1 LLSKKLASIT
11 PSFTIGISTKVNEMK
26 RNGIA
31 ITNLSIGEPDFF
43 TPERAKAA
51 GIQAIEMNKTKYDA
65 AEGLRDLREAICLKL
80 KEENS
85 MDYKLDEI
93 VVSSGA
99 KHSITN
105 ALMALLDPGDEVLIP
120 KPYWVSYP
128 EMVKLT
134 GGVPVFVETQRAN
147 DFKVTV
153 EDLKACLSD
162 RTKAIFIT
170 NPSNPTGAVYSR
182 EELLPIAEFLV
193 DKGVYI
199 IADEIYEK
207 IVFDQTFTSIASL
220 SEAIKEMTI
229 TVNGMSKSTS
239 MTGWR
244 IGYTASTRPIAKAMA
259 TIQGHLVS
267 HPATISQYAALESL
281 SCKEEMAEMKNAYAK
296 RRDLVSGLLSE
307 IEGIDFVRPEGAFY
321 VFIDVSAFK
330 SKLPASDSLSIQVC
344 DLLLEKFQLALVP
357 GIAFGLD
364 NYVRASTAASED
376 TLREGM
382 SKLAAFAA
390 SLK

>member
-1 LLSKKLASIT
+1 MLSKKLTSIT

-43 TPERAKAA
+43 TPERAKDA
-51 GIQAIEMNKTKYDA
+51 GIRAIQQNKTKYDA
-65 AEGLRDLREAICLKL
+65 AEGLRDFRSAICTKL
-80 KEENS
+80 KEENDL
-85 MDYKLDEI
+85 DYTIEEI

-134 GGVPVFVETQRAN
+134 GGVPVFVETQRVN

-153 EDLKACLSD
+153 EDLMPHLNE
-162 RTKAIFIT
+162 RTKVIFIT

-182 EELLPIAEFLV
+182 EELLPLSEFLV
-193 DKGVYI
+193 SKGIYI
-199 IADEIYEK
+199 IADEIYER
-207 IVFDQTFTSIASL
+207 IVFDQPFKSVASL
-220 SEAIKEMTI
+220 SNEIKEMTI
-229 TVNGMSKSTS
+229 TINGMSKSTS

-244 IGYTASTRPIAKAMA
+244 IGYTASNREIAKAMA

-281 SCKEEMAEMKNAYAK
+281 SCRDEMIMMKDAYAK
-296 RRDLVSGLLSE
+296 RRDLVSGLLE
-307 IEGIDFVRPEGAFY
+307 KIEGIDFIRPQGAFY
-321 VFIDVSAFK
+321 VFINVSGLK
-330 SKLPASDSLSIQVC
+330 SKLPQAESLSIQVC
-344 DLLLEKFQLALVP
+344 DLLLEKHQLALVP

-364 NYVRASTAASED
+364 DYVRASTAASEEI
-376 TLREGM
+376 LREGM
-382 SKLAAFAA
+382 AKLADFAA
-390 SLK
+390 SL

>member
-1 LLSKKLASIT
+1 MLSKKLSAIT

-43 TPERAKAA
+43 TPDRAKEA
-51 GIQAIEMNKTKYDA
+51 GILAIQTNKTKYDA
-65 AEGLRDLREAICLKL
+65 AEGLRDLRAAICKKL
-80 KEENS
+80 KDENQLT
-85 MDYKLDEI
+85 YTAEEI

-153 EDLKACLSD
+153 EDLAPVITAQ
-162 RTKAIFIT
+162 TKAIFIT
-170 NPSNPTGAVYSR
+170 NPSNPTGAVYSS
-182 EELLPIAEFLV
+182 EELRPIAEFLV
-193 DKGVYI
+193 EKGIYI
-199 IADEIYEK
+199 IADEIYER
-207 IVFDQTFTSIASL
+207 IVFDQPFTSVASL
-220 SEAIKEMTI
+220 SEEIKKMTI
-229 TVNGMSKSTS
+229 TINGMSKSTS

-244 IGYTASTRPIAKAMA
+244 IGYTASEKPIAKAMG

-281 SCKEEMAEMKNAYAK
+281 SCQDEMVNMKNAYGK

-307 IEGIDFVRPEGAFY
+307 IEGIDFIRPQGAFY
-321 VFIDVSAFK
+321 VFIDVSGLK
-330 SKLPASDSLSIQVC
+330 SKLPAADSLSIQVC

-357 GIAFGLD
+357 GIAFGMD
-364 NYVRASTAASED
+364 DYVRASTAASEE
-376 TLREGM
+376 TLKEGM
-382 SKLAAFAA
+382 AKLAAFAA
-390 SLK
+390 SL